1 MNQNNTGALIRRL
14 RLELGI
20 TQQKLADKLG
30 VTDKA
35 VSKWE
40 RGIGC
45 PDPSILPLL
54 ADILNVEAGVLL
66 AGKLVTNEKSSG
78 NMKKTR
84 FYMCPECGN
93 IITSASEAVVSC
105 CGKKLS
111 PLIAR
116 KAEEHERLSVELIDT
131 EYVISSDHEMTREHY
146 ISFIA
151 LLADETVIIRRRYP
165 EWDLL
170 TSLPRIPYG
179 TLLWY
184 CTKHG
189 LMYQYLRAR

>member
-1 MNQNNTGALIRRL
+1 MNQNKTGALIRRL

-20 TQQKLADKLG
+20 TQQGLADKLG

-45 PDPSILPLL
+45 PDPSILPQL
-54 ADILNVEAGVLL
+54 ADIFSVDAGTLL
-66 AGKLVTNEKSSG
+66 SGKLSANEKSSG

-84 FYMCPECGN
+84 FYVCPECGN
-93 IITSASEAVVSC
+93 IIISATEAVISC

-111 PLIAR
+111 PLTPR
-116 KAEEHERLSVELIDT
+116 KAEEHEKLSVELIEN
-131 EYVISSDHEMTREHY
+131 EYLVGSEHEMTREHF

-151 LLADETVIIRRRYP
+151 LLGDETVIIRKRYP
-165 EWDLL
+165 EWDLQ
-170 TSLPRIPYG
+170 TRLPRIPYG
-179 TLLWY
+179 TLVWY

-189 LMYQYLRAR
+189 LMYQHLRTK

>member
-20 TQQKLADKLG
+20 TQQELADKLG

-45 PDPSILPLL
+45 PDPSLLSSL
-54 ADILNVEAGVLL
+54 ADTLNVEVGILL
-66 AGKLVTNEKSSG
+66 AGKMFANEKSSG

-84 FYMCPECGN
+84 FYICPECGN
-93 IITSASEAVVSC
+93 IICSVTEAVVSC

-111 PLIAR
+111 PLTAR
-116 KAEEHERLSVELIDT
+116 KAEEQEKLSVELVET
-131 EYVISSDHEMTREHY
+131 EYLINSDHEMTREHY
-146 ISFIA
+146 ISFVA
-151 LLADETVIIRRRYP
+151 LLADETVIIRKRYP
-165 EWDLL
+165 EWEML
-170 TSLPRIPYG
+170 TRLPRIPYG
-179 TLLWY
+179 TLVWY